1 MANND
6 RSELIERVINNEF
19 QRSCSLGIFA
29 NLGGIAG
36 TLNDVMDNEYPRG
49 AGVGI
54 QFADGDQYIISI
66 KRIK

>member
-6 RSELIERVINNEF
+6 RSELIERVINNSLN
-19 QRSCSLGIFA
+19 QNHQICSLGG
-29 NLGGIAG
+29 LAG
-36 TLNDVMDNEYPRG
+36 TLNDVMDNEYPRE
-49 AGVGI
+49 AGVGV